1 MKSQDEIVL
10 RVTGM
15 TCAVCARTV
24 EKALRTVDGVH
35 GVEVNLNSERA
46 HVVYDA
52 GRAPVSALVRAV
64 EGAGYGVAREEMTLR
79 VGGMSCAMCART
91 IESALARIP
100 GVIAATVHLGTET
113 AHVTVLPGVVSAR
126 QLQEAIERAG
136 YQYLGLGTMGAEP
149 EDEAG
154 HKQEMARRRRRFLVG
169 FVAAL
174 VVMVAM
180 YLPVRWPLPL
190 AYLLFLISAPAFVYV
205 GGPIFRAAGRAL
217 RHRTLDMNVMY
228 ALGMGVAF
236 VASLLATLHLL
247 PHDFLFY
254 ETALMLAAFLTLGRY
269 LEARAKK
276 KTSAAIKK
284 LMGLRPRTA
293 TVVRDGERVEVPVD
307 EVRVGEILIV
317 RPGERLAVDGV
328 VTSGGS
334 YVDESMVT
342 GEPVPVFKGPGDKVI
357 AGTLNTNSALHYRAE
372 KVGAAT
378 LLAQIVQLV
387 EKTQASK
394 PPVQRLADRVVAVF
408 IPIVLTVALLAF
420 VIWYVVLGQSLLF
433 SLTTLISV
441 LVIAC
446 PCALG
451 LATPTA
457 VTVGVGRG
465 AELGVLIKNAE
476 VLEVAPRLTTVVV
489 DKTGTLTRGR
499 PTVSEVKGFGLP
511 PHEVLAVAAA
521 VEKNSQHPLAQAIV
535 RRAQEEGVTA
545 EEAEELNTI
554 GGKGVTAALR
564 GQRVAIG
571 NRALIA
577 QLGIAVP
584 EEVDKALAV
593 AEGRGCT
600 ASLVAVGD
608 EVVGFIALTDE
619 LKPSSAEAIRAL
631 QGMGV
636 RVVMV
641 TGDSALAAHE
651 IARQAEIKEVV
662 AEVMPQDKAARVKQL
677 QERGETVA
685 FVGDGIND
693 APAMAQAD
701 VGIAIGGGTDIAVE
715 AGDVVLVKDDLLDAV
730 AAIQLSRK
738 VMQRIRQN
746 LFWAFAYNIVL
757 IPVAAGFLWPAFHI
771 TLRPEIAGLAM
782 AMSSVTVVT
791 LSLTLKRYVP
801 PARRS
806 AAPGLR

>member
-1 MKSQDEIVL
+1 MKRQDEIVL

-15 TCAVCARTV
+15 TCAICARTV
-24 EKALRTVDGVH
+24 ERALRTVDGVRAA
-35 GVEVNLNSERA
+35 EVNLTSERA
-46 HVVYDA
+46 HVLYDA
-52 GRAPVSALVRAV
+52 GRTPLAALVRAV
-64 EGAGYGVAREEMTLR
+64 EGAGYGVAREEMVLR

-91 IESALARIP
+91 IESALARVP
-100 GVIAATVHLGTET
+100 GVMAAAVHLGTET
-113 AHVTVLPGVVSAR
+113 AHVAVLPGTVSAR
-126 QLQEAIERAG
+126 DLQEAVERVG
-136 YQYLGLGTMGAEP
+136 YQYLGLGAMGAEL
-149 EDEAG
+149 EEVV
-154 HKQEMARRRRRFLVG
+154 HKQEMTRRRRRFIVG
-169 FVAAL
+169 FVAGL
-174 VVMVAM
+174 VAMAAM
-180 YLPVRWPLPL
+180 YLPMRWPLPL
-190 AYLLFLISAPAFVYV
+190 GYLLFLVSAPAFVYV

-236 VASLLATLHLL
+236 AASLLATLHLL

-269 LEARAKK
+269 LEAGAKR
-276 KTSAAIKK
+276 KTSATIKK
-284 LMGLRPRTA
+284 LMKLRPRTA

-307 EVRVGEILIV
+307 EVHVGEILV
-317 RPGERLAVDGV
+317 ARPGERLAVDGV
-328 VTSGGS
+328 VTAGGS
-334 YVDESMVT
+334 YVDESMVS

-357 AGTLNTNSALHYRAE
+357 AGTLNTNSVLLYRAE
-372 KVGAAT
+372 RVGGAT

-387 EKTQASK
+387 EKTQASR
-394 PPVQRLADRVVAVF
+394 PPVQRLADRVVGVF
-408 IPIVLTVALLAF
+408 IPIVLTVALLSF
-420 VIWYVVLGQSLLF
+420 VLWYVALGQSLLF

-465 AELGVLIKNAE
+465 AELGVLIKSAE
-476 VLEVAPRLTTVVV
+476 VLEVAPRLSVVVV
-489 DKTGTLTRGR
+489 DKTGTLTQGR
-499 PTVSEVKGFGLP
+499 PTVSEVKGFGVP
-511 PHEVLAVAAA
+511 PNEVLAVAAA

-535 RRAQEEGVTA
+535 RRAQEAGVTV
-545 EEAEELNTI
+545 EEAEGLNTV
-554 GGKGVTAALR
+554 GGKGVTATVR
-564 GQRVAIG
+564 GQRVAVG
-571 NRALIA
+571 NRALIVE
-577 QLGIAVP
+577 LGIPVP
-584 EEVDKALAV
+584 GKVDEELAV

-600 ASLVAVGD
+600 VSLVAAGD
-608 EVVGFIALTDE
+608 VVVGFVAITDE
-619 LKPSSAEAIRAL
+619 LKPSSATAIRAL
-631 QGMGV
+631 REMGV

-641 TGDSALAAHE
+641 TGDSALAANE
-651 IARQAEIKEVV
+651 IAHQADIEEVI
-662 AEVMPQDKAARVKQL
+662 AEVLPQDKAAKVRQL
-677 QERGETVA
+677 QQEGEIVA

-715 AGDVVLVKDDLLDAV
+715 AGDVVLVKDDLVDAV

-746 LFWAFAYNIVL
+746 LFWAFAYNTLL
-757 IPVAAGFLWPAFHI
+757 IPVAAGLLWPVFHI

-782 AMSSVTVVT
+782 AMSSVTVIT

-801 PARRS
+801 PARPS
-806 AAPGLR
+806 AAPALR